1 VGLKSIQ
8 EEFVKLSLDE
18 EAREKVFGS
27 PSTDLNNFD
36 HLKLGLKRHA
46 YSLIRKRLG
55 VVKSILRNTKAAM
68 GDSFEDEFL
77 KYASLSEV
85 PSGIDRHRK
94 DSIQFAEWL
103 IKTKKDSKK
112 SKALKVLLSHELQP
126 VHMWMSKKKLSI
138 KFYSRSPHQIMSLSR
153 DSIPITKARISPT
166 AVIWWET
173 NGGQSCYQWRSYS
186 L

>member
-1 VGLKSIQ
+1 
-8 EEFVKLSLDE
+8 
-18 EAREKVFGS
+18 
-27 PSTDLNNFD
+27 
-36 HLKLGLKRHA
+36 
-46 YSLIRKRLG
+46 
-55 VVKSILRNTKAAM
+55 M
-68 GDSFEDEFL
+68 GDAFEDEFL

-103 IKTKKDSKK
+103 IKAKKDSKK

-138 KFYSRSPHQIMSLSR
+138 QFYLRSPHQIMSLSC
-153 DSIPITKARISPT
+153 DSISITKARISPT

>member
-1 VGLKSIQ
+1 MGLKNIQ
-8 EEFVKLSLDE
+8 EEFVKLSLDK
-18 EAREKVFGS
+18 EAREKAFD
-27 PSTDLNNFD
+27 PSSIDLNDFD
-36 HLKLGLKRHA
+36 HLKLSVKRHA

-55 VVKSILRNTKAAM
+55 VVKSILRNTKTAIGNAF
-68 GDSFEDEFL
+68 DDEFL
-77 KYASLSEV
+77 KFASVSEA

-103 IKTKKDSKK
+103 IKETQDSKK
-112 SKALKVLLSHELQP
+112 SKPLKVLLSHELQP

-138 KFYSRSPHQIMSLSR
+138 QFYSRSPHQIMSLSR

-166 AVIWWET
+166 AVMWWET